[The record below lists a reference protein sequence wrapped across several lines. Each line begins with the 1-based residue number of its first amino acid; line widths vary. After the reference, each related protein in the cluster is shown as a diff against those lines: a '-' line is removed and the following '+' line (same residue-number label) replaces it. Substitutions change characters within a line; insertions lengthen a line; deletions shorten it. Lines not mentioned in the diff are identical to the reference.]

1 MCRPL
6 GMCARKTSTSKPR
19 HSYGGYRFKAY
30 GFRVH
35 GLGVQRCDGY
45 LVWFFCLNTHLKLA
59 LASRSKSDMVAGSV
73 SKDIAND
80 GDDWEEDLSDRLE
93 DTKSC

>member
-1 MCRPL
+1 MT
-6 GMCARKTSTSKPR
+6 GIW
-19 HSYGGYRFKAY
+19 F
-30 GFRVH
+30 
-35 GLGVQRCDGY
+35 GV
-45 LVWFFCLNTHLKLA
+45 FCLNTHLKLA

>member
-1 MCRPL
+1 M
-6 GMCARKTSTSKPR
+6 
-19 HSYGGYRFKAY
+19 
-30 GFRVH
+30 
-35 GLGVQRCDGY
+35 
-45 LVWFFCLNTHLKLA
+45 VWFFCLNTHLKLA